1 MCTYSILRDAKSP
14 MEGGKRPVSMLDDK
28 SLNLETKRVSERPR
42 EDERKMRLREE
53 ETYSFVSF
61 DNC

>member
-1 MCTYSILRDAKSP
+1 

-28 SLNLETKRVSERPR
+28 SLKLETKRVSERPR
-42 EDERKMRLREE
+42 EDKSKMSK